1 VTIQPKSPV
10 TIKAAIFGAAGY
22 AGGELLRL
30 LLDHPKAEPV
40 AVISRSQAGH
50 PVSSVHAHLSRLTD
64 LNFVSELPKGTDE
77 PEIVF
82 LSGPHGYAVDV
93 APALLDTGIPV
104 IDLSADFRLKS
115 ADSFA
120 KFYGPVPAGFSRQ
133 KEFVY
138 GLPELFRE
146 EIASSRAIA
155 SPGCFATAAI
165 LAVAPLWRKGLVAPG
180 MPVSVFAITGSSGA
194 GVAPSPTTHH
204 PRRAAA
210 FFAYGIDGHRHL
222 PEIEESLSSIGEPA
236 AGRIVFQTHSA
247 PLVRGIFVTATVP
260 LAKPM
265 DKAALQ
271 KIFEDAYGNEFFV
284 RLVEGSPDVAAVK
297 GTNFAD
303 VGVAVQGNVAKVFVA
318 IDNLVKG
325 AAGQAIQAMNI
336 LFGLPEPTG
345 LKMTGVFP

>member
-1 VTIQPKSPV
+1 
-10 TIKAAIFGAAGY
+10 
-22 AGGELLRL
+22 
-30 LLDHPKAEPV
+30 
-40 AVISRSQAGH
+40 
-50 PVSSVHAHLSRLTD
+50 
-64 LNFVSELPKGTDE
+64 DE
-77 PEIVF
+77 PEVIF
-82 LSGPHGYAVDV
+82 LAGGHGYAAEV
-93 APALLDTGIPV
+93 APALLDMGIPAV
-104 IDLSADFRLKS
+104 DLSADFRLKDP
-115 ADSFA
+115 ASFE
-120 KFYGPVPAGFSRQ
+120 KFYRPPPPAFSRRGGW
-133 KEFVY
+133 VY

-146 EIASSRAIA
+146 KISSSRAVA

-165 LAVAPLWRKGLVAPG
+165 LALAPLWRESLVADG
-180 MPVSVFAITGSSGA
+180 APVSVFAITGSSGA

>member
-1 VTIQPKSPV
+1 M
-10 TIKAAIFGAAGY
+10 TIKAAIFGASGY

-40 AVISRSQAGH
+40 AVISRSQAGQA
-50 PVSSVHAHLSRLTD
+50 VSNVHAHLSRLTD
-64 LNFVSELPKGTDE
+64 LTFVPELPRGTDE
-77 PEIVF
+77 PEVIF
-82 LSGPHGYAVDV
+82 LAGANGYASEV

-104 IDLSADFRLKS
+104 VDLSADFRLKDPV
-115 ADSFA
+115 AFE
-120 KFYGPVPAGFSRQ
+120 KFYGPPPPAFARR

-146 EIASSRAIA
+146 QIESSRAVA
-155 SPGCFATAAI
+155 SPGCFATATI
-165 LAVAPLWRKGLVAPG
+165 LALAPLWKKGLVADSS
-180 MPVSVFAITGSSGA
+180 PVSVFAITGSSGA
-194 GVAPSPTTHH
+194 GVHPSATTHH

-210 FFAYGIDGHRHL
+210 FFAYGIEGHRHL
-222 PEIEESLSSIGEPA
+222 PEIEESLSAVGEPA

-247 PLVRGIFVTATVP
+247 PLVRGIFATAMVP
-260 LAKPM
+260 LTRDM
-265 DKAALQ
+265 DRAGLKGLY
-271 KIFEDAYGNEFFV
+271 EEAYGSEFFI

-303 VGVAVQGNVAKVFVA
+303 IGVASRGRTAEVFIA

-336 LFGLPEPTG
+336 MFGIPEPTG

>member
-1 VTIQPKSPV
+1 VTVQPRSPV
-10 TIKAAIFGAAGY
+10 TIRAAIFGASGY

-64 LNFVSELPKGTDE
+64 LVFVPELPKGTDE
-77 PEIVF
+77 PEVVF

-93 APALLDTGIPV
+93 APALLDAGIPV

-115 ADSFA
+115 AASFER
-120 KFYGPVPAGFSRQ
+120 FYGPVPPGFSRQ
-133 KEFVY
+133 PDFAY
-138 GLPELFRE
+138 GLPELFRD

-165 LAVAPLWRKGLVAPG
+165 LGLAPLWRDGFVAENA
-180 MPVSVFAITGSSGA
+180 PVSVFAITGSSGA
-194 GVAPSPTTHH
+194 GVTPTPTTHH

-222 PEIEESLSSIGEPA
+222 PEIVESLSAIGEPA
-236 AGRIVFQTHSA
+236 VGRIIFQTHSA

-260 LAKPM
+260 LRAEMSKE
-265 DKAALQ
+265 KLRKVFEAAY
-271 KIFEDAYGNEFFV
+271 ENEFFV
-284 RLVEGSPDVAAVK
+284 RLVDGSPDVAVVK

-303 VGVAVQGNVAKVFVA
+303 IGVAVEGNVAKVFVA

>member
-1 VTIQPKSPV
+1 VS
-10 TIKAAIFGAAGY
+10 IKAAIFGASGY

-40 AVISRSQAGH
+40 AVISRSQAGQ
-50 PVSSVHAHLSRLTD
+50 PVSSVHTHLSRLTD
-64 LNFVSELPKGTDE
+64 LTFVPELPRGTDE
-77 PEIVF
+77 PEVVF
-82 LSGPHGYAVDV
+82 LAGASGYASEV
-93 APALLDTGIPV
+93 APALLDMGIPV
-104 IDLSADFRLKS
+104 VDLSADFRLK
-115 ADSFA
+115 DPVSFE
-120 KFYGPVPAGFSRQ
+120 KFYGPPPPSFARRE
-133 KEFVY
+133 EFVY

-146 EIASSRAIA
+146 EISSSRAVA

-165 LAVAPLWRKGLVAPG
+165 LALAPFWKKALVADTA
-180 MPVSVFAITGSSGA
+180 PVSVFAITGSSGA

-210 FFAYGIDGHRHL
+210 FFAYSIEGHRHL
-222 PEIEESLSSIGEPA
+222 PEIEESLSTIGRPA

-247 PLVRGIFVTATVP
+247 PLVRGIFATATVP
-260 LAKPM
+260 LDRAM
-265 DKAALQ
+265 DRAAL
-271 KIFEDAYGNEFFV
+271 KELFDEAYSSEFFV

-303 VGVAVQGNVAKVFVA
+303 IGMALQGDVAKVFVA

-336 LFGLPEPTG
+336 MFGLPEPTG